1 MRGEVGFPVRIRF
14 SELGKVRFISHRD
27 AARAFDRAFRIE
39 AIPIALTEGF
49 SPRPQVSFG
58 LALSVGHESVA
69 EYMDLRC
76 SEVVDLGTLP
86 ARISAVL
93 PEGID
98 VTGAANLVDRAPALQ
113 ESVTAVEWEIE
124 VVRPD
129 GSPVEASA
137 LTDRIGTVLAAAE
150 LPVTRT
156 RKGREDTV
164 DIRPGIRHLTVQ
176 GSGALG
182 TVLHVE
188 VATQPGVRPAELVAV
203 LGDGYRE
210 ARVLR
215 TAQWIERGEERFEPL
230 DADALRAV
238 EARAS

>member
-1 MRGEVGFPVRIRF
+1 VRGEVGFPVRIRF

-39 AIPIALTEGF
+39 ALPISLTEGF

-69 EYMDLRC
+69 EYMDVRFAELL
-76 SEVVDLGTLP
+76 DLDALP
-86 ARISAVL
+86 GRVSAAL
-93 PEGID
+93 PEGLD
-98 VTGAANLVDRAPALQ
+98 VTGAVALVDRAPALQ
-113 ESVTAVEWEIE
+113 ESVTAVEWELEIAR
-124 VVRPD
+124 VD
-129 GSPVEASA
+129 GAPVDPEH
-137 LTDRIGTVLAAAE
+137 LTDRIDAALAADE

-164 DIRPGIRHLTVQ
+164 DVRPAIRRLAVSGPGAI
-176 GSGALG
+176 G
-182 TVLHVE
+182 TVLHAE
-188 VATQPGVRPAELVAV
+188 VATQPGARPAELVTV
-203 LGDGYRE
+203 LGAEYRD

-215 TAQWIERGEERFEPL
+215 TAQWIERGEERCEPL

>member
-39 AIPIALTEGF
+39 ALPIALTEGF

-58 LALSVGHESVA
+58 LALSVGHESLA
-69 EYMDLRC
+69 EYMDVRFAEALD
-76 SEVVDLGTLP
+76 VDTLP
-86 ARISAVL
+86 ARVSAAL
-93 PEGID
+93 PEGIE
-98 VTGAANLVDRAPALQ
+98 VTGVANLVDRAPALQ
-113 ESVTAVEWEIE
+113 ESVTTVEWEIE
-124 VVRPD
+124 VGHRD
-129 GSPVEASA
+129 GSAVAVSDLE
-137 LTDRIGTVLAAAE
+137 DRIAAVLAADA

-164 DIRPGIRHLTVQ
+164 DVRPAIRHLTVLR
-176 GSGALG
+176 SGAAG
-182 TVLHVE
+182 PVIHATI
-188 VATQPGVRPAELVAV
+188 ATQPGARPAELVAV
-203 LGDGYRE
+203 LGDGLRE
-210 ARVLR
+210 TRVLR

>member
-39 AIPIALTEGF
+39 ALPIALTEGF

-69 EYMDLRC
+69 EYMDVRFA
-76 SEVVDLGTLP
+76 EVIDLDDLP
-86 ARISAVL
+86 GRVSAAL
-93 PEGID
+93 PEGIE
-98 VTGAANLVDRAPALQ
+98 VTGAVHLVDRAPALQ

-124 VVRPD
+124 VAPAD
-129 GSPVEASA
+129 GAPVAGPT
-137 LTDRIGTVLAAAE
+137 LTDRIDAVLSAAE

-164 DIRPGIRHLTVQ
+164 DVRPAIRHL
-176 GSGALG
+176 GLLRSGEVG
-182 TVLHVE
+182 TVLHAE

-203 LGDGYRE
+203 LGEGVRDV
-210 ARVLR
+210 RVLR
-215 TAQWIERGEERFEPL
+215 IAQWIERGEERFEPL

>member
-1 MRGEVGFPVRIRF
+1 VRGDVGFPVRIRF

-39 AIPIALTEGF
+39 ALPIALTEGF

-58 LALSVGHESVA
+58 LALSVGHESLA
-69 EYMDLRC
+69 EYMDVRFAEALD
-76 SEVVDLGTLP
+76 VDALP
-86 ARISAVL
+86 ARVSAAL
-93 PEGID
+93 PEGIE
-98 VTGAANLVDRAPALQ
+98 VNGVANLVDRAPALQ
-113 ESVTAVEWEIE
+113 ESVTTVEWDIE
-124 VVRPD
+124 VGHRN
-129 GSPVEASA
+129 GSAVAVADLE
-137 LTDRIGTVLAAAE
+137 DRIAAVLAADA

-164 DIRPGIRHLTVQ
+164 DVRPAIRHLTVLR
-176 GSGALG
+176 SGAAG
-182 TVLHVE
+182 PVIHATI
-188 VATQPGVRPAELVAV
+188 ATQPGARPAELVAV
-203 LGDGYRE
+203 LGDGFRE
-210 ARVLR
+210 TRVLR

>member
-1 MRGEVGFPVRIRF
+1 VRGEVGFPVRIRF

-39 AIPIALTEGF
+39 ALPIALTEGF

-69 EYMDLRC
+69 EYMDVRFAR
-76 SEVVDLGTLP
+76 DLDLDALP
-86 ARISAVL
+86 GRVSAAL

-98 VTGAANLVDRAPALQ
+98 VTGAVHLVDRAPALQ

-124 VVRPD
+124 VVTVEGAPVD
-129 GSPVEASA
+129 GSA
-137 LTDRIGTVLAAAE
+137 LTDRIAAVLSATE

-164 DIRPGIRHLTVQ
+164 DIRPGIRHLSVLRP
-176 GSGALG
+176 GEVG
-182 TVLHVE
+182 TVLHAE

-203 LGDGYRE
+203 LGDAYRDL
-210 ARVLR
+210 RVLR
-215 TAQWIERGEERFEPL
+215 TAQWIERGEARCEPL

>member
-39 AIPIALTEGF
+39 TLPIALTEGF

-69 EYMDLRC
+69 EYMDVRF
-76 SEVVDLGTLP
+76 SEVLDLDALP
-86 ARISAVL
+86 GRVSAAL

-98 VTGAANLVDRAPALQ
+98 VTGATNLVDRAPALQ

-124 VVRPD
+124 VVLVD
-129 GSPVEASA
+129 GTPVDEAA
-137 LTDRIGTVLAAAE
+137 LLDRIGAVLAAAE

-176 GSGALG
+176 GPGAFG

-188 VATQPGVRPAELVAV
+188 VATQPGVRPAELVTV
-203 LGDGYRE
+203 LGDTYRE